1 MERKEMENEFT
12 TKLEQYLATSDPDA
26 KEDFMYAA
34 NILVANKWYKPMSVR
49 AMYEKIT
56 GKTL

>member
-1 MERKEMENEFT
+1 MEKKELEREFA
-12 TKLEQYLATSDPDA
+12 TKLEQYLNTGDPDA

-49 AMYEKIT
+49 DMYAKIT
-56 GKTL
+56 GKNL

>member
-1 MERKEMENEFT
+1 MEKKEVAQEFV
-12 TKLEQYLATSDPDA
+12 TKLEQYLNTGDPDA

-49 AMYEKIT
+49 DLYKKIT
-56 GKTL
+56 GKSL